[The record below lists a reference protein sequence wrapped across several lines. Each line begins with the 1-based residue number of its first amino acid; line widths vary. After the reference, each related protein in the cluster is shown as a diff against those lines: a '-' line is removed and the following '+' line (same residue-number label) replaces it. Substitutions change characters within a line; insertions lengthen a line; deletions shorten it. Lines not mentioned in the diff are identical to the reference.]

1 MQLAAKLMG
10 RQVASHKYEVKAPS
24 TPMIPTD
31 EPSDEVVFR
40 WRRLTMMIGL
50 VDVHAS
56 SGSILNHLETMR
68 ERIAEQARRA
78 YEKAAGA
85 GAKVTKTETK
95 APTKKSANAE
105 ATQVGKPLPRSTTK
119 NWIFDPEMRPHARLE
134 PRGNKNMLWF
144 TCLKCGSRWER
155 VALVVDHS
163 VSTPTP

>member
-24 TPMIPTD
+24 TPTMQTD

-40 WRRLTMMIGL
+40 WRRLSMMIGL

-85 GAKVTKTETK
+85 GAKVTKTATK
-95 APTKKSANAE
+95 APSTKKTANA
-105 ATQVGKPLPRSTTK
+105 
-119 NWIFDPEMRPHARLE
+119 
-134 PRGNKNMLWF
+134 
-144 TCLKCGSRWER
+144 
-155 VALVVDHS
+155 
-163 VSTPTP
+163 